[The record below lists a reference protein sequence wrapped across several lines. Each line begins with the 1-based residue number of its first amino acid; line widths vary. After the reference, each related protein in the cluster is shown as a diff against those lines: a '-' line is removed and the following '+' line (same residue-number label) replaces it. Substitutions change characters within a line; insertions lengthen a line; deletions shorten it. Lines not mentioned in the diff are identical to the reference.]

1 MSERRKEDNNF
12 IAECEANQSRVT
24 GTMSFIES
32 FMKSIMATVQALS
45 DKVASQENEHE
56 KIVAEQEKIRKD
68 QDRMFSRLN
77 DVEDSIES
85 GFNES
90 REKRKATDEKLDS
103 ILDSQLRSKKV
114 IDRIKNASVV
124 FTVITIL
131 TILFG
136 AEKVQ
141 SVIDISRGK
150 VEAAAARKAGKN
162 P

>member
-1 MSERRKEDNNF
+1 
-12 IAECEANQSRVT
+12 
-24 GTMSFIES
+24 
-32 FMKSIMATVQALS
+32 
-45 DKVASQENEHE
+45 
-56 KIVAEQEKIRKD
+56 
-68 QDRMFSRLN
+68 
-77 DVEDSIES
+77 
-85 GFNES
+85 
-90 REKRKATDEKLDS
+90 LDS